1 MMRKLCALVGMV
13 ALVACL
19 SACGVSVG
27 PRHTISGPSVAR
39 GISSQLADTYKSYK
53 IKAPPVSCPPGIP
66 ASKGTTF
73 VCTTVLD
80 GQHLDLD
87 GTVTGANGQYQV
99 VPRDAII
106 KVPLLVQYLTTSIKA
121 KTSFVPSV
129 NCGPRP
135 LAVVA
140 VGATITCSA
149 TFPRLPQPRKVITT
163 VLDKSGQVEYTL
175 EQ

>member
-1 MMRKLCALVGMV
+1 MMRKLSALAVV
-13 ALVACL
+13 AVLVACL

-27 PRHTISGPSVAR
+27 PHHTVSGPSVAR
-39 GISSQLADTYKSYK
+39 GISSQLAKSYN
-53 IKAPPVSCPPGIP
+53 IKAPPVSCPPGIQ

-80 GQHLDLD
+80 GQRLELD
-87 GTVTGANGQYQV
+87 GTVTGNNGQYQV
-99 VPRDAII
+99 LPRDAII
-106 KVPLLVQYLTTSIKA
+106 KVPLLVQYLTRSIKD
-121 KTSFVPSV
+121 KTLYVPSV
-129 NCGPRP
+129 NCGPRQ

-149 TFPRLPQPRKVITT
+149 AFPRLPQPRKVITT
-163 VLDKSGQVEYTL
+163 VLDKSGHVEYTL